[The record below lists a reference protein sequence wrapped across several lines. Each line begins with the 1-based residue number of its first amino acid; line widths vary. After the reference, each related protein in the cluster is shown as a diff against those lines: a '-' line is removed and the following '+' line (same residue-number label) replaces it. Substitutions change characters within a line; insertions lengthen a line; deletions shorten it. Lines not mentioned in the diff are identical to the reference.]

1 MLLIAMNNPAS
12 TQHPL
17 PWKTKMPVK
26 HDQFII
32 LMTDDFDINHSSLKH
47 NHQNIIVS
55 TKYND
60 ILMHIESTQFDLILL
75 KLTENNSDLI
85 TRIKDP
91 LCINNKTP
99 IIAIINPE
107 EESSEEKQCPMEFDG
122 WLIEPIAE
130 EQLNKTIDLWK
141 TKTLTLA
148 LNYIQIILNK
158 TKNNQ
163 RLALTIF
170 EKLFEELPMQI
181 IAIKDALD
189 NNQYNLAQEITHKL
203 NGSVSF
209 CGLTNIQQPA
219 NALENSLLN
228 NNYAN
233 THQQFMLLQQH
244 TLNFTRHRE
253 SILANL
259 DQH

>member
-1 MLLIAMNNPAS
+1 
-12 TQHPL
+12 
-17 PWKTKMPVK
+17 
-26 HDQFII
+26 
-32 LMTDDFDINHSSLKH
+32 MTDDFDINHSSLKH

-60 ILMHIESTQFDLILL
+60 ILMHIKSTQFDLILL
-75 KLTENNSDLI
+75 ELTENNSDLI

-99 IIAIINPE
+99 VIAIINPE
-107 EESSEEKQCPMEFDG
+107 EAPSEEKQYPMEFDD
-122 WLIEPIAE
+122 WLIKPITE

-141 TKTLTLA
+141 TKTLA

-163 RLALTIF
+163 CLALTIF

-209 CGLTNIQQPA
+209 CGLTDIQQQA

-228 NNYAN
+228 NHYAS

-259 DQH
+259 GQY